1 MLILTILVFSVNW
14 PWYLA
19 WHIEEFTGYYP
30 EWIVDF
36 FGGITGGILDMFMKI
51 G

>member
-1 MLILTILVFSVNW
+1 MLTLASIAFFFNW

-30 EWIVDF
+30 EWVVDF
-36 FGGITGGILDMFMKI
+36 FGGITGGILDIFMGI
-51 G
+51 